1 MINKIT
7 HTHTPND
14 TGDKDADIFEFIGE
28 STNPVTKERQTC
40 ASEAFPLT
48 WLRLSLKAI
57 DTPWIFSEFIV

>member
-1 MINKIT
+1 MFMINKIT

-40 ASEAFPLT
+40 ARTFLM
-48 WLRLSLKAI
+48 
-57 DTPWIFSEFIV
+57 